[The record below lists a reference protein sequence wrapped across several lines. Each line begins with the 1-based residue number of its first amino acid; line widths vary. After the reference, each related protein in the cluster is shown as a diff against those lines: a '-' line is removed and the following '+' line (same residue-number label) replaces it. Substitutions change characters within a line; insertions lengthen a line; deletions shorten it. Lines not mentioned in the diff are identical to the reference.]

1 MPRKNYSTIG
11 ELDKLMHWI
20 QHLRNASKKYLI
32 VTQHKKDRDVLK
44 SFKCKNVVYPMEPYV
59 DFVDAIIVSG
69 KPVVLLFN
77 VDRQSNSKCE
87 KLRAILQ
94 QNGVKVNTGF
104 RKILFVEKTDT
115 VSGLL
120 KMIHQMAG
128 GERIHSGLPV

>member
-1 MPRKNYSTIG
+1 MPRKNFSKVG
-11 ELDKLMHWI
+11 DLDKCIHWI

-44 SFKCKNVVYPMEPYV
+44 SFKCKNVVYPMEPYE
-59 DFVDAIIVSG
+59 DFVDAIIITG
-69 KPVVLLFN
+69 KPVILLFN
-77 VDRQSNSKCE
+77 VDRPSNSKCA
-87 KLRAILQ
+87 KLRALLQ

-104 RKILFVEKTDT
+104 RKILFVEKTDSI
-115 VSGLL
+115 SGLL